1 MKTPFRD
8 FKATEIPPDLQE
20 KYFVKPRHID
30 LLISDK
36 STFIY
41 GERGSGKTTALRYLE
56 KHFNLEKSSEYVGVY
71 FRFES
76 SYMKSLFN
84 QDISMDDNIEGFSQI
99 LSLILCKQLCLNLLE
114 IQKSNPISKKDERNL
129 CDSVLELFIEDWFE
143 SPTDLESLRKFLD
156 KVRIR
161 LMRDLRKGDVNF
173 YFSYPELLKN
183 FAMAL
188 REISHFNNTCICIL
202 FDEYENLT
210 FTQQKVINSLV
221 KDSSYYLTY
230 KICLRPDGFHTRD
243 TLAEHEQLIETHD
256 FIHYDYVK
264 DIIGDF
270 SEVKTLILDICKSR
284 LKYFYDTEKI
294 EINADDLDIENY
306 LEVKSAEEE
315 IEELG
320 DAPELRTEIIQ
331 QISFLENPY
340 VENRAKRIDNI
351 IDLALFNALLKKK
364 KMDRSADQIVDEVL
378 SKGERYKNWIH
389 NYKTNVV
396 YMILDFYEKNKL
408 LCGIDKIIRIS
419 HNNARQILRILHNVF
434 NKSEQIVEG
443 RPYEKI
449 SAERQTES
457 IKAVSNNY
465 FEEIRFIPIN
475 GPHISNLVNA
485 TGRLFR
491 SCLLEE
497 SMKKFEVNHFS
508 IKASNQLTE
517 EDRSIIEQ
525 VFRDAVMWGILISE
539 RSNKERSPGDMAYFN
554 KDYIL
559 NPLLSPYFS
568 ISYRKKQKCE
578 LLDMQVIDMFQPI
591 SDRTLNKMRQDII
604 NEIIYYK
611 QLNLWEIG
619 NGIV

>member
-20 KYFVKPRHID
+20 KYFVKPQHID

-56 KHFNLEKSSEYVGVY
+56 KYFNLEKSSEYVGVY

-114 IQKSNPISKKDERNL
+114 IQKLNPISKKDEISI
-129 CDSVLELFIEDWFE
+129 CDSVLELFIEDSLE
-143 SPTDLESLRKFLD
+143 SPRDLEGLRRFLD
-156 KVRIR
+156 KIRIR

-173 YFSYPELLKN
+173 YFSYPELLKK

-188 REISHFNNTCICIL
+188 REISYFQNTCICIL

-230 KICLRPDGFHTRD
+230 KICLRPDGFHTRE

-264 DIIGDF
+264 KIIGDF
-270 SEVKTLILDICKSR
+270 SEVKALILDMCKSR

-294 EINADDLDIENY
+294 EINDDDLDIENY

-320 DAPELRTEIIQ
+320 DAAELRTEIIQ
-331 QISFLENPY
+331 EISFLENPY
-340 VENRAKRIDNI
+340 VENRAKKIDNI
-351 IDLALFNALLKKK
+351 IDLVLFNALLKKNTGL
-364 KMDRSADQIVDEVL
+364 SANQIVDEFL
-378 SKGERYKNWIH
+378 SKGEKYKNWMH

-419 HNNARQILRILHNVF
+419 HNNARQILRILHNAF
-434 NKSEQIVEG
+434 GESEQTVEG
-443 RPYEKI
+443 RTYGKI

-457 IKAVSNNY
+457 IKAVSDNY

-475 GPHISNLVNA
+475 GPYISNLVNA
-485 TGRLFR
+485 AGRLFR
-491 SCLLEE
+491 SCLLDE

-517 EDRSIIEQ
+517 ENRSLIEQ
-525 VFRDAVMWGILISE
+525 IFRDAVMWGILISE
-539 RSNKERSPGDMAYFN
+539 RSNKERNPGDMAYSN

-591 SDRTLNKMRQDII
+591 PDRTLSKMRQDII
-604 NEIIYYK
+604 NNISYYK

-619 NGIV
+619 NETV